1 MVSRLK
7 DMLAGSVKTGDFTL
21 ASGKKSNY
29 YVNVKEVYT
38 KPAVLK
44 EIVEEMA
51 KFVRK
56 RKVDKIAG
64 VALGA
69 VPIAVALGLELGI
82 PFLVVRKHKKGHG
95 TNIQI
100 EGELK
105 KGDKVI
111 MVEDVVTTGGSV
123 ITGVEEI
130 RKKGGICNTV
140 LAVVDREEGALELLK
155 GHKVELISLITA
167 RELLGGD

>member
-7 DMLAGSVKTGDFTL
+7 EMLAGSVKTGDFTL

-29 YVNVKEVYT
+29 YVNIKEAYT
-38 KPAVLK
+38 QPAVLK
-44 EIVEEMA
+44 EIAEEMA
-51 KFVRK
+51 KLVRK
-56 RKVDKIAG
+56 REVDKIAG
-64 VALGA
+64 IALGA
-69 VPIAVALGLELGI
+69 VPIAVALSLDLGI

-123 ITGVEEI
+123 TAGVEEI
-130 RKKGGICNTV
+130 RKKGTCNTV

-155 GHKVELISLITA
+155 EQKVELISLITA
-167 RELLGGD
+167 RELIGGD